1 MSSYSPNLDWNN
13 HHEISSR
20 PDGGFLRPVLPVSS
34 PNPSGFISTTGHPG
48 LRVMSEGYNSN
59 AALHLGP
66 GFEV

>member
-1 MSSYSPNLDWNN
+1 MRYHKVSVSTS
-13 HHEISSR
+13 

-34 PNPSGFISTTGHPG
+34 PNQSGFISTTGHQN

-66 GFEV
+66 GFEE